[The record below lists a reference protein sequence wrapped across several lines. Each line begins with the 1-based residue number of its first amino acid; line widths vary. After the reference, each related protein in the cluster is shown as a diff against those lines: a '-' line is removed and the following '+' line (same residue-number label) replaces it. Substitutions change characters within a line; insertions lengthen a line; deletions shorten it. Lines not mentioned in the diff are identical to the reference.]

1 MTARDQKI
9 VKLFIHSVLVSMSE
23 GLKQATD
30 RQAALNGML
39 RELDKLTERMM

>member
-9 VKLFIHSVLVSMSE
+9 VELFVHSVLVSMTE

-30 RQAALNGML
+30 RRAVLSGML
-39 RELDKLTERMM
+39 KELDKLTERMM